1 MNNINSKFNKSSDI
15 FNINPIEEKPQIQQL
30 KERNVNNKITYDF
43 KDWTSNNNNNIQNQN
58 SKTPIYSNSFKS
70 SIFSNEPQKP
80 IKQRNNN
87 KSSLTFGNYDNSE
100 FNVHKN
106 LNNTISFNP
115 YNNYKDKDASA
126 YERKMKQLYNN
137 NFNISN
143 ENNNTENYKFDSKKK
158 SAYGTIEREKEKFND
173 PKKEFKN
180 AKERKYNDLF
190 NDRKELKYITSL
202 SNQNIFKD
210 NSTNTKFIEGKFS
223 NRQNH
228 INSLKSNIFNDPERE
243 NLNKQEIKVNKRE
256 NNENIN
262 NNNINNKYHGKKKI
276 LEQDTGTLPAHLDW
290 KNDKTNLFNKEK
302 PITTR
307 ENESAFIRKINDLY
321 GENVVGNKLN
331 NSNFEN
337 EDRKKIEIFIQN
349 KYPNENESQIKKR
362 LEYISDI
369 NNNNNINQ
377 INNNNIINKNYEIQ
391 FDKINNVNINE
402 FKKVFTENGIHI
414 YGVKED
420 TSYNDGTEKRGR
432 ITFSIRE
439 NLNKEDFDDKLNN
452 IRNKIEKDNIRNK
465 IEKEQ
470 GIQFIDYKDKDKRK
484 KIGKYIPSLVKWD
497 NNLSSH
503 YKTEGNEK
511 MTIIKGKNNLK
522 KGEKITEIN
531 IDHNYKRSNKKK

>member
-1 MNNINSKFNKSSDI
+1 MNNTNSKFNKSSDI
-15 FNINPIEEKPQIQQL
+15 FNINPIEEKPQIQQ

-43 KDWTSNNNNNIQNQN
+43 KDWTSNKNNNSNQN

-87 KSSLTFGNYDNSE
+87 RSSFTFGNYDNSE

-126 YERKMKQLYNN
+126 YERKMKQLYGN

-158 SAYGTIEREKEKFND
+158 CAYGTIEREKEKFND
-173 PKKEFKN
+173 PKKEFTN
-180 AKERKYNDLF
+180 AKERKYNELF
-190 NDRKELKYITSL
+190 HDRKELKNITSY
-202 SNQNIFKD
+202 SYQNIFKD
-210 NSTNTKFIEGKFS
+210 NSTNNKYIEGKFT

-228 INSLKSNIFNDPERE
+228 INSLKSNIFNDPERD

-256 NNENIN
+256 NKENENLN
-262 NNNINNKYHGKKKI
+262 NNYKYHGKKKI

-290 KNDKTNLFNKEK
+290 KNDKTNLFNNKK
-302 PITTR
+302 SLTIR
-307 ENESAFIRKINDLY
+307 ENESAFSRKINDLY
-321 GENVVGNKLN
+321 GENAIKNKVN
-331 NSNFEN
+331 NNNFDN
-337 EDRKKIEIFIQN
+337 EERKKIEEFIQN
-349 KYPNENESQIKKR
+349 KYPNENESHIKKR

-369 NNNNNINQ
+369 NNSNNNDKINQ
-377 INNNNIINKNYEIQ
+377 IKNSENIINKNYEIQ

-420 TSYNDGTEKRGR
+420 TSYNDGNDKRGR

-439 NLNKEDFDDKLNN
+439 NLKKEDFDDKLN
-452 IRNKIEKDNIRNK
+452 NIRNK

-484 KIGKYIPSLVKWD
+484 KIGKYIPSLIKWD
-497 NNLSSH
+497 NNLSSQ

-511 MTIIKGKNNLK
+511 MTIIKGKNNMLK

-531 IDHNYKRSNKKK
+531 IDHNYKRSVKKK

>member
-1 MNNINSKFNKSSDI
+1 MNNTNSKFNKSSDI
-15 FNINPIEEKPQIQQL
+15 FNINPVEEKPQIQQ

-43 KDWTSNNNNNIQNQN
+43 KDWTSNNNNNITNQN
-58 SKTPIYSNSFKS
+58 SKKPIYSNSFKS

-87 KSSLTFGNYDNSE
+87 RSSFTFGNYDNSE

-126 YERKMKQLYNN
+126 YERKMKQLYAN

-143 ENNNTENYKFDSKKK
+143 ENNNIENYKFDSNKK
-158 SAYGTIEREKEKFND
+158 SAYGTIEREKEKYNN
-173 PKKEFKN
+173 PKIEFKN
-180 AKERKYNDLF
+180 AKYNDLF
-190 NDRKELKYITSL
+190 NDRKELKYITSY

-210 NSTNTKFIEGKFS
+210 NSTNNKYIEGKFT

-228 INSLKSNIFNDPERE
+228 INSLKSNIFNDPERD

-256 NNENIN
+256 NNENDNINN
-262 NNNINNKYHGKKKI
+262 NNNINNKYHGKKKMLI
-276 LEQDTGTLPAHLDW
+276 EDTGTLPAHLDW

-302 PITTR
+302 PFTTR
-307 ENESAFIRKINDLY
+307 ENESAFSRKINDLY
-321 GENVVGNKLN
+321 GENAPKNKLN
-331 NSNFEN
+331 NNNFDN
-337 EDRKKIEIFIQN
+337 EDRKKIEQFIQN
-349 KYPNENESQIKKR
+349 KYPNESESQIKKR

-369 NNNNNINQ
+369 NNYNNNNDKINQ
-377 INNNNIINKNYEIQ
+377 IKNSENIINKNYEIQ

-420 TSYNDGTEKRGR
+420 TSYNDGNEKRGR

-439 NLNKEDFDDKLNN
+439 NLNKEDFDDKLN
-452 IRNKIEKDNIRNK
+452 NIRNK

-531 IDHNYKRSNKKK
+531 IDHIFIN